1 MNHITEAQAKKS
13 ISEMNLI
20 NGFLFDSALEHEDEA
35 KIIVGNILKAVFF
48 RKFNVESV
56 TSQKPLQSIDTNYH
70 GIRLDVHITEA
81 TDGMTPVATVY
92 DMEMED
98 RAADKKSLPRRL
110 RFYTA
115 LHDSK
120 ALDSGNDYDKLPD
133 FISIVILSYDPFDA
147 GDMYYEAKTTLITH
161 PNTDY
166 ENGVRSIFLYCNG
179 KPNFDSP
186 NSRISWSPEH
196 SKNLQEMLKY
206 IVSGEKPVST
216 NTDIEEIDTIVT
228 KVKDRKEVTIA
239 YMRQWDREL
248 SIRRETREET
258 RIETRKET
266 KQEDA
271 LEAIRFDQKKDI
283 PIEITRERLQE
294 SFGYDDDT
302 INELIAQVATES
314 VVSQQAT

>member
-1 MNHITEAQAKKS
+1 
-13 ISEMNLI
+13 
-20 NGFLFDSALEHEDEA
+20 
-35 KIIVGNILKAVFF
+35 
-48 RKFNVESV
+48 
-56 TSQKPLQSIDTNYH
+56 
-70 GIRLDVHITEA
+70 
-81 TDGMTPVATVY
+81 
-92 DMEMED
+92 
-98 RAADKKSLPRRL
+98 
-110 RFYTA
+110 
-115 LHDSK
+115 
-120 ALDSGNDYDKLPD
+120 
-133 FISIVILSYDPFDA
+133 
-147 GDMYYEAKTTLITH
+147 
-161 PNTDY
+161 
-166 ENGVRSIFLYCNG
+166 
-179 KPNFDSP
+179 
-186 NSRISWSPEH
+186 
-196 SKNLQEMLKY
+196 MLKY